1 MTSINKSQTMFQ
13 NKTSVEQDI
22 TGLPP
27 LEPFTLADAG
37 HWLRLMWPALLL
49 LVCGLFFF
57 REAVVASI
65 VATPHP
71 ALVYAIFAIYAV
83 AIGAAM
89 VVMQGYLHEAKYA
102 KRWMGLTPTMRTTAL
117 KTDKTRSA
125 FQAVY
130 QLLAGYKGIN
140 ASARQSA
147 VAQELESGEIAMEQ
161 KLELPNFLGGALVGM
176 GLVGTFVGLLGTLDD
191 LSKVFSALVGTNA
204 KAMSPTQMFTDM
216 VVKLQAPMRGMGTA
230 FVASL
235 YGLLGSLIVTL
246 MMVSVRKTAASCVHQ
261 IHKAVRQMGYGAQM
275 KDGLQAQAAA
285 PDSAETLQ
293 ALKELRV
300 LVEVISKRVDAQSAE
315 QAEVAKTNAHLIREI
330 LLTSQAMAA
339 NQINTEK
346 TLNVQLASLRTVFTR
361 ERDNQIAT
369 AKGVRHDTQKVIQN
383 TEEVLATLEQN
394 TRSLRTVLKTYIPAR
409 EPQHS

>member
-1 MTSINKSQTMFQ
+1 
-13 NKTSVEQDI
+13 
-22 TGLPP
+22 
-27 LEPFTLADAG
+27 
-37 HWLRLMWPALLL
+37 
-49 LVCGLFFF
+49 
-57 REAVVASI
+57 
-65 VATPHP
+65 
-71 ALVYAIFAIYAV
+71 
-83 AIGAAM
+83 
-89 VVMQGYLHEAKYA
+89 
-102 KRWMGLTPTMRTTAL
+102 
-117 KTDKTRSA
+117 
-125 FQAVY
+125 
-130 QLLAGYKGIN
+130 
-140 ASARQSA
+140 
-147 VAQELESGEIAMEQ
+147 
-161 KLELPNFLGGALVGM
+161 
-176 GLVGTFVGLLGTLDD
+176 
-191 LSKVFSALVGTNA
+191 
-204 KAMSPTQMFTDM
+204 
-216 VVKLQAPMRGMGTA
+216 MGTA

-293 ALKELRV
+293 VLKELRV

-339 NQINTEK
+339 NQKNTEK
-346 TLNVQLASLRTVFTR
+346 TLNVQLASLRTVFTQ
-361 ERDNQIAT
+361 ERDNQMAT